1 MKLYL
6 LKQNV
11 LNHYDTYDSC
21 IVCANSEEDAINIRP
36 DGEDWNKKIY
46 FNEWPHNKSD
56 IVCIEIGIANPN
68 LERGVVLSSFN
79 AG

>member
-21 IVCANSEEDAINIRP
+21 IVCANSKRDAINIRP
-36 DGEDWNKKIY
+36 DGEDWNKINW
-46 FNEWPHNKSD
+46 FSQWPFKKSD
-56 IVCIEIGIANPN
+56 IVCTEIGIANPN